1 MPFKDSFIYIL
12 SKLFPSGLAFATG
25 IGLSWLLSPAD
36 YGVYGYGMAVA
47 MVIGT
52 VGFDWLG
59 LSYLRF
65 KPKHGGE
72 ASFTPTV
79 AAVFFGLCG
88 ASLLLMAIIAAT
100 MSAERAVLLMVCTAG
115 AWAYAYFE
123 MAGRTAVGDFKSMR
137 YFWMNLAR
145 NAGLLAAGLGLAW
158 AFQSPLLVLAG
169 GFAAM
174 LVSGLMFWR
183 APVRFSSFDPALARQ
198 LFKYGM
204 PMMATMALYSV
215 LTNVNRL
222 LLEGLSSTV
231 EVGYFTAAAT
241 LAANTISVLAN
252 GVGTATYS
260 AAVRL
265 VERGETATL
274 RDQMKRNAIL
284 LTGLLLPATVGFSM
298 LAGPIAE
305 LCLSHEYE
313 LHVTAMLPWIAVGSA
328 IQAFRSNYIDFGF
341 QLGNRTGL
349 QVWSYAAP
357 AAVNVA
363 LNVALI
369 PSLGGLGSAMAMT
382 AAHVLALG
390 LSVVMVRRAF
400 HIPYPLAEMGKAT
413 GATAIMAAAIWP
425 LMHAHG
431 PLLLMAAVI
440 LGIAAFA
447 TGAVIFNLL
456 DCRSRLAARLACLI
470 KRGKP

>member
-12 SKLFPSGLAFATG
+12 SKLLPSGLAFATG
-25 IGLSWLLSPAD
+25 IGLAWLLSPAD

-65 KPKHGGE
+65 KPKHGTEPGF
-72 ASFTPTV
+72 APTV
-79 AAVFFGLCG
+79 VAVFFGLCV
-88 ASLLLMAIIAAT
+88 ASLMLMAIIAAT
-100 MSAERAVLLMVCTAG
+100 MPADRALLLMVCTAG

-123 MAGRTAVGDFKSMR
+123 MAGRTAVGDFKSVR
-137 YFWMNLAR
+137 YFWMNMAR
-145 NAGLLAAGLGLAW
+145 NAGVLAAGLGLAW
-158 AFQSPLLVLAG
+158 VFQSPLLVLAG

-174 LVSGLMFWR
+174 LAAGLAFWR
-183 APVRFSSFDPALARQ
+183 APVRFGVFDRSLARR

-204 PMMATMALYSV
+204 PMMATMTLYAV

-222 LLEGLSSTV
+222 LLDGLSGPE

-241 LAANTISVLAN
+241 LAASTISVLAN

-260 AAVRL
+260 AAVRQ
-265 VERGETATL
+265 VERGETVAL
-274 RDQMKRNAIL
+274 QAQMKRNAIL

-305 LCLSHEYE
+305 LCLSREYE

-349 QVWSYAAP
+349 QVWSYVAP
-357 AAVNVA
+357 AIVNVA
-363 LNVALI
+363 LNVLLI

-390 LSVVMVRRAF
+390 LSVVMVERAF
-400 HIPYPLAEMGKAT
+400 HIPYPLTEMAKAA

-425 LMHAHG
+425 MMHAHG
-431 PLLLMAAVI
+431 PLPLVAAVV
-440 LGIAAFA
+440 LGIAAYA
-447 TGAVIFNLL
+447 AGAVIFNLL
-456 DCRSRLAARLACLI
+456 DCRSLLAGRLGRLVA
-470 KRGKP
+470 RGKS